1 MLQNDNYRIC
11 AYCGLHYAMDKQ
23 RVLCPHKHLPT
34 VNEDRIADQVRF
46 ECNEILTRL
55 DFPEDKRMPDFFLPA
70 DHDARLKPL
79 DYKARA
85 REIFARGGFIGKG
98 QAPMDH
104 GLHIAQLHGHGARS
118 PHWSAVEREHR
129 KREPLCVACGYS
141 GKELQVH
148 HIWPFHL
155 HPELE
160 LDPSNLLTLC
170 ERPGWNHHLLLGH
183 LDEWQSY
190 NEHVRDDVVIFAKMT
205 SVELRLNSA
214 WLARR
219 NGRPK

>member
-1 MLQNDNYRIC
+1 MLHNNDNYRIC
-11 AYCGLHYAMDKQ
+11 MYCGLHFDMSMR
-23 RVLCPHKHLPT
+23 RVLCPHTPLPS
-34 VNEDRIADQVRF
+34 VNETAVAEKIRREIS
-46 ECNEILTRL
+46 EILQQTG
-55 DFPEDKRMPDFFLPA
+55 FSEDKRMPDFLLPA
-70 DHDARLKPL
+70 DH
-79 DYKARA
+79 KATA